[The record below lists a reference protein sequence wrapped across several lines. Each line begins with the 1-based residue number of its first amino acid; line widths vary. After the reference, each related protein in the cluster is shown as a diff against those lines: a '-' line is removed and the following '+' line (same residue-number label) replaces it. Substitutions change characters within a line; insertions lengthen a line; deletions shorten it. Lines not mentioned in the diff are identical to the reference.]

1 MTVETSAAKEE
12 FRTPEGVERT
22 ASRAVFR
29 PRVDI
34 LETPEAI
41 VLAADMPGVD
51 ETNTDITL
59 EKNVL
64 TIKGNVVPVSLEG
77 YTLAYCEYDVG
88 DFERSFTI
96 SDEIDRDG
104 IEACVKNGVLR
115 VTLPKAKQAS
125 SQKIS
130 VSAG

>member
-34 LETPEAI
+34 LETAEAI

-64 TIKGNVVPVSLEG
+64 TIKGNVVPVRLEG

-115 VTLPKAKQAS
+115 VTLPKAKQGG